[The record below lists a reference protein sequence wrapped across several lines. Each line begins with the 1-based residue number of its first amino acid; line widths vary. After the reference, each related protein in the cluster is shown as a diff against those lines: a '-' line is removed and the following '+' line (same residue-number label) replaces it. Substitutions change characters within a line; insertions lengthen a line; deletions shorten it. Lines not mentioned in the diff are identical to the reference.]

1 MSNILRGELVQVA
14 PDMLNF
20 QMLRKF
26 KSHKITSDK
35 RVVLKPSRFVVG
47 THNVLVWKEFM
58 QHLPLFSEEEISEE
72 KKRVRLVELYKSLKA
87 KKNQNKLIPLCD
99 RLFLRPLN
107 NVQPNDAVWFSKT
120 PVREHFA
127 TEIVKNYIPA
137 LLVQSPH
144 FAGCEELKLT
154 NPSIHKSHAIM
165 H

>member
-1 MSNILRGELVQVA
+1 M
-14 PDMLNF
+14 F

-26 KSHKITSDK
+26 KSSKITSDK

-87 KKNQNKLIPLCD
+87 KKKQNKLIPLYD
-99 RLFLRPLN
+99 RFFLWPLN
-107 NVQPNDAVWFSKT
+107 NVQPNDAVWFAKT
-120 PVREHFA
+120 PVGEHFA
-127 TEIVKNYIPA
+127 AEIVKHYIPA

-144 FAGCEELKLT
+144 LLDVK
-154 NPSIHKSHAIM
+154 N
-165 H
+165 